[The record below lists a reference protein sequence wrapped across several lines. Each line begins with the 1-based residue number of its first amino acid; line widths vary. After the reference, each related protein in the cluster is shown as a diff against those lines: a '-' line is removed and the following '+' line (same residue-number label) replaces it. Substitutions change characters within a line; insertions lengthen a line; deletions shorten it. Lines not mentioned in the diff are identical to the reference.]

1 MKRNVMLLCPE
12 ILHFCRDSRQ
22 THFLFSC
29 IYCYDTYMEMG
40 FFVFRETGLR
50 VIPENIGLKKEI
62 VMSGDFNDISNDLT
76 DDITAFLDL
85 EQDLVDRM
93 GDCPN
98 AERKTHGESPLWR
111 TIKSRDGWK
120 LQQRT
125 LSGKARIVDGNGRQ
139 KGNGSIPAMW
149 EKMNRLLSDEFVRPG
164 DVIGVSRK
172 LYEHYGIYVGAG
184 RVIHYAGEGGD
195 FGGRI
200 SIHETRI
207 DNFLK
212 DGEDYFVVSFG
223 SGFPVKLRS
232 ETSFFIHGVMD
243 YYHESFQQ
251 QEWKVFSPEETVR
264 RAYSRLGEEKY
275 SLISNNCE
283 HFAIWCKTGK
293 AQSSQVRQVAGY
305 VLAAGID
312 MDDIAENRE
321 DVEAYLASS
330 IDF

>member
-1 MKRNVMLLCPE
+1 M
-12 ILHFCRDSRQ
+12 
-22 THFLFSC
+22 
-29 IYCYDTYMEMG
+29 
-40 FFVFRETGLR
+40 
-50 VIPENIGLKKEI
+50 
-62 VMSGDFNDISNDLT
+62 MSADYNDISNNLT
-76 DDITAFLDL
+76 NDITAFLDL

-98 AERKTHGESPLWR
+98 VERKTHGESLLWR
-111 TIKSRDGWK
+111 TIESRNGWV

-125 LSGKARIVDGNGRQ
+125 LSQKARIVGEDGRQ
-139 KGNGSIPAMW
+139 KGNGSIAAMR
-149 EKMNRLLSDEFVRPG
+149 EKMNRLMADEFVWPG

-207 DNFLK
+207 DDFLK
-212 DGEDYFVVSFG
+212 DGEDYFVVCFAP
-223 SGFPVKLRS
+223 GFPVKLRS
-232 ETSFFIHGVMD
+232 ETSFLFHGVMD
-243 YYHESFQQ
+243 YYNESFQQ
-251 QEWKVFSPEETVR
+251 QEWNVYSPEETVQ

-275 SLISNNCE
+275 SLIHNNCE

-305 VLAAGID
+305 VLAAGVD
-312 MDDIAENRE
+312 MDGIAENRE

-330 IDF
+330 VDI